1 MSAIHTEIKVE
12 DIRAAA
18 NLLNGVIWPTPCAP
32 ARRLSARLGVDIA
45 LKLENLQITGSF
57 KARGAYVKLNSLD
70 AEQRK
75 RGVIAMSAG
84 NHAQGVAFH
93 CQRLGIPATIVMPKT
108 TPFTKVERTTAMGAT
123 VKLKGQS
130 LGEAAEY
137 ARERAEAKGLAFI
150 HPYDDP
156 LIVAG
161 QGTVGL
167 EMLFA
172 RPDLDTLIV
181 PIGGGGLISGIAI
194 AAKAL
199 KPGVRVIGVQT
210 QLYTDMARRFCKEVP
225 RRPENTAPATLAEG
239 IAVKHPGRLTGRL
252 VASLV
257 DDVVLVSE
265 DAIERA
271 VNLLLSDEK
280 LVAEGAGAAALAA
293 MLVDQA
299 RFAGRKVGLVISG
312 GNIDQR
318 MMASII
324 MRGLTRDGRI
334 ARLRIEINDAP
345 GMLAK
350 VSGAIAAAGGNIIEI
365 YHQRLFSDVPVMRA
379 DLDVLIE
386 TRGGDHLAEIEARLA
401 GEGCPSRR
409 LGHRAGDDT

>member
-1 MSAIHTEIKVE
+1 MSDVRVE

-18 NLLNGVIWPTPCAP
+18 TLLKDVVWPTPTAP
-32 ARRLSARLGVDIA
+32 GRRLSATLGVDIA

-57 KARGAYVKLNSLD
+57 KARGAFVKLSSLD
-70 AEQRK
+70 AGQRA

-93 CQRLGIPATIVMPKT
+93 CQRLGIPATIVMPKQ
-108 TPFTKVERTTAMGAT
+108 TPFTKVERTEALGAR
-123 VKLKGQS
+123 VKLKGTT
-130 LGEAAEY
+130 LAEAAEY
-137 ARERAEAKGLAFI
+137 ANERAAAKGLAFI

-156 LIVAG
+156 LVIAG

-172 RPDLDTLIV
+172 RPDLDTLVV
-181 PIGGGGLISGIAI
+181 PIGGGGLIAGIAT

-199 KPGVRVIGVQT
+199 KPQIAVIGVQT
-210 QLYTDMARRFCKEVP
+210 LLYPEMARRFGKAVP
-225 RRPENTAPATLAEG
+225 ERPADAAPATLAEG
-239 IAVKHPGRLTGRL
+239 IAVKAPGRITGRI
-252 VASLV
+252 VAGLV
-257 DDVVLVSE
+257 DDIILASE
-265 DAIERA
+265 TAVERA
-271 VNLLLSDEK
+271 VSLLMAEEK

-293 MLVDQA
+293 MLAEPA
-299 RFAGRKVGLVISG
+299 RFAGRKVGLVVSG
-312 GNIDQR
+312 GNVDRR
-318 MMASII
+318 MLASIL
-324 MRGLTRDGRI
+324 MRGLARESRI

-386 TRGGDHLAEIEARLA
+386 TRGADHLAEIEAKLA
-401 GEGCPSRR
+401 QSGFACRR
-409 LGHRAGDDT
+409 LGNTAS

>member
-1 MSAIHTEIKVE
+1 MSIHAEVKVE
-12 DIRAAA
+12 DVRAAA

-32 ARRLSARLGVDIA
+32 ARRLSGRLGLEIA
-45 LKLENLQITGSF
+45 LKLENLQLTGSF
-57 KARGAYVKLNSLD
+57 KARGAYVKLSSLE

-93 CQRLGIPATIVMPKT
+93 CQRLGIPATIVMPKS
-108 TPFTKVERTTAMGAT
+108 TPFTKVERTSALGAT
-123 VKLKGQS
+123 VKLKGEN
-130 LGEAAEY
+130 LNEAADY

-172 RPDLDTLIV
+172 RPDLDTLVV

-199 KPGVRVIGVQT
+199 KPALRVVGVQT
-210 QLYTDMARRFCKEVP
+210 QLYPDMARRFGKDVP
-225 RRPENTAPATLAEG
+225 KRAEGASPATLAEG
-239 IAVKHPGRLTGRL
+239 IAVKTPGRLTSRI
-252 VASLV
+252 VAAMV
-257 DDVVLVSE
+257 DDIILVSE
-265 DAIERA
+265 DAVERA
-271 VNLLLSDEK
+271 VNLLMAEEK
-280 LVAEGAGAAALAA
+280 IVAEGAGAAALAA
-293 MLVDQA
+293 VLTDQE
-299 RFAGRKVGLVISG
+299 RFASRKLGLVVSG

-318 MMASII
+318 MLASIL

-365 YHQRLFSDVPVMRA
+365 NHQRLFSDVPVMRA

-386 TRGGDHLAEIEARLA
+386 TRGGEHLAAIEARLA
-401 GEGCPSRR
+401 ADGFPSRR
-409 LGHRAGDDT
+409 LGHRAGDGS

>member
-1 MSAIHTEIKVE
+1 MSVHAEVKVE
-12 DIRAAA
+12 DVRAAA

-32 ARRLSARLGVDIA
+32 ARRLSARLGLDLA
-45 LKLENLQITGSF
+45 LKLENLQLTGSF
-57 KARGAYVKLNSLD
+57 KARGAYVKLSSLEP
-70 AEQRK
+70 EQRK

-93 CQRLGIPATIVMPKT
+93 CSRLGIPATIVMPKT
-108 TPFTKVERTTAMGAT
+108 TPFTKVERTAALGAT
-123 VKLKGQS
+123 VKLKGES
-130 LGEAAEY
+130 LSEAAEY
-137 ARERAEAKGLAFI
+137 ARERADAKGLAFI

-172 RPDLDTLIV
+172 RPDLDTLVV
-181 PIGGGGLISGIAI
+181 PIGGGGLIAGIAV

-199 KPGVRVIGVQT
+199 KPTIRVIGVQT
-210 QLYTDMARRFCKEVP
+210 QLYPDMARRFGKDVP

-239 IAVKHPGRLTGRL
+239 IAVKSPGRLTGRL
-252 VASLV
+252 VAALV
-257 DDVVLVSE
+257 DDIALVSE

-271 VNLLLSDEK
+271 VNLLMAEEK

-293 MLVDQA
+293 LLSDPE
-299 RFAGRKVGLVISG
+299 RFAGRKIGLVVSG

-318 MMASII
+318 MLASIL

-365 YHQRLFSDVPVMRA
+365 YHQRLFPDVPVMRA

-386 TRGGDHLAEIEARLA
+386 TRGGDHLAAIEARLA
-401 GEGCPSRR
+401 AEGFASRR
-409 LGHRAGDDT
+409 LGQRGGDGP

>member
-1 MSAIHTEIKVE
+1 MSDVRVE

-18 NLLNGVIWPTPCAP
+18 TLLNGIVWPTPTSP
-32 ARRLSARLGVDIA
+32 ARRLSATLGVDVA
-45 LKLENLQITGSF
+45 LKLENLQLTGSF
-57 KARGAYVKLNSLD
+57 KARGAFVKLDSLD
-70 AEQRK
+70 AGQRA

-93 CQRLGIPATIVMPKT
+93 CQRLGIPATIVMPKS
-108 TPFTKVERTTAMGAT
+108 TPYTKVERTAALGAT
-123 VKLKGQS
+123 VKLKGSS
-130 LGEAAEY
+130 LAEAADY
-137 ARERAEAKGLAFI
+137 ARERAQAKALAFI

-167 EMLFA
+167 EMIFA
-172 RPDLDTLIV
+172 RPDLDVIVV
-181 PIGGGGLISGIAI
+181 PIGGGGLIAGIAT
-194 AAKAL
+194 AVKAL
-199 KPGVRVIGVQT
+199 KPSITVIGVQT
-210 QLYTDMARRFCKEVP
+210 QLYPDMARRFGKDVP
-225 RRPENTAPATLAEG
+225 DRGDIALATLAEG
-239 IAVKHPGRLTGRL
+239 IAVKSPGRLTGRI
-252 VASLV
+252 VAALV
-257 DDVVLVSE
+257 DDIVLVSE
-265 DAIERA
+265 TAVERA
-271 VNLLLSDEK
+271 VNLLMAEEK

-293 MLVDQA
+293 MLTEPA

-318 MMASII
+318 MLASIL
-324 MRGLTRDGRI
+324 MRGLARDARI

-386 TRGGDHLAEIEARLA
+386 TRGAAHLAEIEARLA
-401 GEGCPSRR
+401 REGFASRR
-409 LGHRAGDDT
+409 LGNTAGA

>member
-1 MSAIHTEIKVE
+1 MSIHAEVKVE
-12 DIRAAA
+12 DVRAAA

-32 ARRLSARLGVDIA
+32 ARRLSARLGLEIA
-45 LKLENLQITGSF
+45 LKLENLQLTGSF
-57 KARGAYVKLNSLD
+57 KARGAYVKLASLE

-93 CQRLGIPATIVMPKT
+93 CQRLGIPATIVMPKS
-108 TPFTKVERTTAMGAT
+108 TPFTKVERTAALGAT
-123 VKLKGQS
+123 VKLKGEN
-130 LGEAAEY
+130 LNEAAEY

-156 LIVAG
+156 LVIAG

-172 RPDLDTLIV
+172 RPDLDTLVV

-199 KPGVRVIGVQT
+199 KPALRLIGVQT
-210 QLYTDMARRFCKEVP
+210 QLYPDMARRFGKEVP
-225 RRPENTAPATLAEG
+225 KRPDGASPSTLAEG
-239 IAVKHPGRLTGRL
+239 IAVKTPGRLTSRL
-252 VASLV
+252 VAAMV
-257 DDVVLVSE
+257 DDIILVSE
-265 DAIERA
+265 DAVERA
-271 VNLLLSDEK
+271 VNLLMAEEK
-280 LVAEGAGAAALAA
+280 IVAEGAGAAALAA
-293 MLVDQA
+293 VLTDQE
-299 RFAGRKVGLVISG
+299 RFAGRKLGLVVSG

-318 MMASII
+318 MLASIL

-334 ARLRIEINDAP
+334 ARLRIELNDAP

-365 YHQRLFSDVPVMRA
+365 NHQRLFSDVPVMRA

-386 TRGGDHLAEIEARLA
+386 TRGEDHLAAIEAKLA
-401 GEGCPSRR
+401 ADGFPSRR
-409 LGHRAGDDT
+409 LGHRAGDGS